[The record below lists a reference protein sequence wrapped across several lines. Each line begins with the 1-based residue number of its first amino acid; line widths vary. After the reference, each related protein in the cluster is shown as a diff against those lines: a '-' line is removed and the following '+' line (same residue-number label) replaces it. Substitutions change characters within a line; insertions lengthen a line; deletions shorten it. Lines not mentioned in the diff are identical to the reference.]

1 MAKTIEELRETAPI
15 IEVDDYAAG
24 FMMASDVASCYP
36 ELKAHY
42 LAQWAARLRE
52 HYVKIGAASVAHKPP
67 GHENDGQ
74 Y

>member
-36 ELKAHY
+36 ELKAQY
-42 LAQWAARLRE
+42 LARWAARLRE
-52 HYVKIGAASVAHKPP
+52 HYVKIGIRMEEDRTGNIHNRV
-67 GHENDGQ
+67 D
-74 Y
+74 